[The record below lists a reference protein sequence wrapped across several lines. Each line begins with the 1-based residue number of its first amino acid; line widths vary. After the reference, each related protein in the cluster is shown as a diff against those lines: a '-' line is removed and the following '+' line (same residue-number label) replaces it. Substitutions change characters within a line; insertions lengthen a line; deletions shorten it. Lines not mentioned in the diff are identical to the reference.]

1 MKAKHHPGIFPAAD
15 QDMRRQLGAGATFMS
30 NLHEECGV
38 FGVYSPDVFDIAP
51 VCYHGLFALQHR
63 GQESAGIVVNQNGLM
78 RCHKDAGLVNDVFTP
93 ENLRSLG
100 QGNLAVAHV
109 RYGTTGLNPRQN
121 AQPIV
126 VNHVK
131 GLMAMAH
138 NGALTN
144 AGELREEL
152 ELAGAIFHMT
162 SDSEIITHCIIR
174 ERLKSASI
182 EEAVSRAMD
191 RLEGAYSLVILS
203 STKLIAVRDPHGF
216 RPLCM
221 GQMDSGRIVFASE
234 TCALDS
240 VGAAFVRD
248 VEPGEIVV
256 VDKNGVHSDKS
267 HVGKC
272 PKTLCAF
279 EFIYI
284 SRPDSILDGS
294 SVHWAR
300 QRAGSFLALEH
311 PVQADVVVGVP
322 DSGID
327 AAIGYARTSGIP
339 YGIGFL
345 KNKYI
350 GRTFIQPTQEG
361 REMQVRI
368 KLNPISA
375 TVKGKRVVLVDDS
388 IVRGTTSMRIVQLLR
403 KAGAAEVH
411 MRSSAP
417 PFRHPCYFGID
428 VDSEENL
435 IAAKY
440 SLEEI
445 REKLGV
451 DSLGYLSVENARL
464 LADNTRGFCTA
475 CFDGNYPCKP
485 PACRQKSLFERSID
499 ER

>member
-1 MKAKHHPGIFPAAD
+1 
-15 QDMRRQLGAGATFMS
+15 MS
-30 NLHEECGV
+30 SIHDECGV
-38 FGVYSPDVFDIAP
+38 FGVYSPDVFDVAP
-51 VCYHGLFALQHR
+51 LCYHGLFALQHR
-63 GQESAGIVVNQNGLM
+63 GQESAGIAVNEKGIM

-93 ENLRSLG
+93 EIVKSLG

-126 VNHVK
+126 VNHIK

-152 ELAGAIFHMT
+152 ELDGAIFHMT

-174 ERLKSASI
+174 ERLRSNSI

-191 RLEGAYSLVILS
+191 RLEGAYSLVIMS

-221 GQMDSGRIVFASE
+221 GEMEGGRIVFASE
-234 TCALDS
+234 SCALDS
-240 VGAAFVRD
+240 VGATFVRD
-248 VEPGEIVV
+248 IEPGEIVI
-256 VDKNGVHSDKS
+256 VDKNGVRTDRS

-272 PKTLCAF
+272 AKSLCVF

-284 SRPDSILDGS
+284 SRPDSVVDGS

-311 PVQADVVVGVP
+311 PVQADVVIGVP

-327 AAIGYARTSGIP
+327 AAIGYARTSGIT

-350 GRTFIQPTQEG
+350 GRTFIQPTQED
-361 REMQVRI
+361 RELKVRI

-388 IVRGTTSMRIVQLLR
+388 IVRGTTAMRIVKLLR
-403 KAGAAEVH
+403 KAGASEVH

-417 PFRHPCYFGID
+417 PFKHPCYFGID
-428 VDSEENL
+428 VDSEDNL
-435 IAAKY
+435 IASKY

-451 DSLGYLSVENARL
+451 DSLGYLSVDNAKK
-464 LADNTRGFCTA
+464 LADNTCGFCTA
-475 CFDGNYPCKP
+475 CFDGSYPCKP
-485 PACRQKSLFERSID
+485 PACQQRSLFERSID
-499 ER
+499 AQ